1 MSSTYA
7 VGDEMTLQA
16 IARDAASTDPA
27 QPHLDHYPRPY
38 YPLVGD
44 PPPPDIGTYPGTV
57 HYAPPVPQGWQCPVC
72 KTVYAPS
79 VTMCRCDIPA
89 SIPDDFVGLGKP
101 NSVTPVRIRVT
112 DKEAAE

>member
-1 MSSTYA
+1 MSTYA

-27 QPHLDHYPRPY
+27 QPHLDHYPRY
-38 YPLVGD
+38 YGP
-44 PPPPDIGTYPGTV
+44 
-57 HYAPPVPQGWQCPVC
+57 PPVPQGWQCPVC

-79 VTMCRCDIPA
+79 VLQCWCA
-89 SIPDDFVGLGKP
+89 AVGQWIG
-101 NSVTPVRIRVT
+101 NSTGQGLVTNAAA